1 MSKIRN
7 LLGGFS
13 AALVALPQAIAF
25 GVTVY
30 VAIDPSLSGAG
41 AIAGI
46 LGVIVL
52 GIVNGSVGRNP
63 ILISTPS
70 AAATAYLAAMVLQ
83 LKGQFTGLSREQLLL
98 ILLLTGITA
107 GLLQLLLALFKG
119 GRLIK
124 FVPYPVI
131 AGYLSAV
138 AVIIF
143 FGQIARA
150 FPELHIARWSDFSWQ
165 IFHWVNLPVLVVTV
179 TLVFLAAKISKRV
192 PAPIIALSGG
202 MVTFALIG
210 LTDGSLFDT
219 ANSPYLVGRIR
230 TGGQIIN
237 LPPWQLIASISPAI
251 WPKIFASGAM
261 LAMILS
267 VDTLKTMVILDNLKH
282 VRADSD
288 KVLRGLGVA
297 NTVSSLVGGMPGSG
311 SANSSLIN
319 MNSGASH
326 WSSVVYS
333 GIFAMVI
340 LLFLSDYAAYIPI
353 AALAGLLVA
362 SSIRLFDT
370 SIFQLLKKRSTRLD
384 FAVAMLVIITGI
396 TYNLIVA
403 AGAGIALSIFLFVRN
418 QIRDTVIR
426 SKTRG
431 DRKFSNKSRMPDEMQ
446 VLRDHGH
453 ETIIY
458 SLGGNLFFGTTDQL
472 YRDIEA
478 ELKTSRNVV
487 LSFKEV
493 HSIDFTAVHM
503 LELLDS
509 VVHKQGG
516 ELLLCSLV
524 GELTRGVDFEGY
536 LSHAAVAHKEPHWRI
551 FPDANTSLMYL
562 EEKIL
567 SEHGQGIHKKL
578 TFSLSEMDVFT
589 GCDAAA
595 LTELSSIVTTEKYEA
610 SRPVF
615 LQGSHSEELY
625 FIGHGVVDIVLP
637 AHDGPARRLSTF
649 AQGDFFGD
657 MAFLD
662 SEERSADAIAAAGT
676 ILYSLKRADFEAFC
690 THHHKFGEVFY
701 RNLARILA
709 HRLRQSHHELQAAL

>member
-1 MSKIRN
+1 MPGLKN
-7 LLGGFS
+7 VLGGFS

-30 VAIDPSLSGAG
+30 VAIDPALSGAG

-52 GIVNGSVGRNP
+52 GIVNGSVGRNA

-70 AAATAYLAAMVLQ
+70 AAATAYLAAMVMQ
-83 LKGQFTGLSREQLLL
+83 LKGQFTGLTREQLLL
-98 ILLLTGITA
+98 VLLLTGLTA
-107 GLLQLLLALFKG
+107 GALQLLLALFKG

-143 FGQIARA
+143 FGQIVRA
-150 FPELHIARWSDFSWQ
+150 FPELHILRWSEFSWQ
-165 IFHWVNLPVLVVTV
+165 AFHWVNLPVLAVTV
-179 TLVFLAAKISKRV
+179 ALVFLAAKISKRV

-202 MVTFALIG
+202 MLTFAIIG

-219 ANSPYLVGRIR
+219 TNSPYLVGRIR
-230 TGGQIIN
+230 TGEQLIN
-237 LPPWQLIASISPAI
+237 LPPWQLITDISPLLI
-251 WPKIFASGAM
+251 PKILASGAM

-288 KVLRGLGVA
+288 KVLTGLGIA
-297 NTVSSLVGGMPGSG
+297 NTISSLVGGMPGSG

-319 MNSGASH
+319 MNSGANH
-326 WSSVVYS
+326 WSSVVFS
-333 GIFAMVI
+333 GFFAMVI

-370 SIFQLLKKRSTRLD
+370 SIFQLLRKRSTRLD
-384 FAVAMLVIITGI
+384 FTVAMLVIITGI

-403 AGAGIALSIFLFVRN
+403 AGAGIALSILLFVRN
-418 QIRDTVIR
+418 QVRDTVIR
-426 SKTRG
+426 SKVRG
-431 DRKFSNKSRMPDEMQ
+431 DRKFSNKSRMPAEMQ
-446 VLRDHGH
+446 LLREHGH
-453 ETIIY
+453 ETIVY

-478 ELKTSRNVV
+478 ELKASRNVV

-516 ELLLCSLV
+516 ELILCSLA
-524 GELTRGVDFEGY
+524 GELTRGVDFSGY

-551 FPDANTSLMYL
+551 FPDANSSLVYL

-567 SEHGQGIHKKL
+567 SQHGQGIHKKL
-578 TFSLSEMDVFT
+578 TFTLNEMDIFAD
-589 GCDAAA
+589 CDEAA
-595 LTELSSIVTTEKYEA
+595 LAELATIAATVRYEA
-610 SRPVF
+610 AGPVF
-615 LQGSHSEELY
+615 RQGSHSDELY
-625 FIGHGVVDIVLP
+625 FIGHGIVDIVLP
-637 AHDGPARRLSTF
+637 AHDGPARKLSTF
-649 AQGDFFGD
+649 GQGDFFGD

-676 ILYSLKRADFEAFC
+676 LLYSLKRSEFEKFC
-690 THHHKFGEVFY
+690 TRHHKFGEIFY

-709 HRLRQSHHELQAAL
+709 HRLRQSHHELQTDI

>member
-1 MSKIRN
+1 MPGLKN
-7 LLGGFS
+7 MLGGFS

-30 VAIDPSLSGAG
+30 VAIDPALSGAG

-52 GIVNGSVGRNP
+52 GLVNGPVGRNP

-83 LKGQFTGLSREQLLL
+83 LKSQFTGLSREQLTL
-98 ILLLTGITA
+98 ILLLTGATA
-107 GLLQLLLALFKG
+107 GSLQLLLAVFKG

-143 FGQIARA
+143 FGQFAKA
-150 FPELHIARWSDFSWQ
+150 FPELHISRWAEFSWAQ
-165 IFHWVNLPVLVVTV
+165 LRWVNLPVLAVTV
-179 TLVFLAAKISKRV
+179 TLAFLAGRISKRV

-202 MVTFALIG
+202 MLTFAIIG

-219 ANSPYLVGRIR
+219 VNSKYLVGKIR
-230 TGGQIIN
+230 TGDQIFN
-237 LPPWQLIASISPAI
+237 LPPWQLIASISPSL
-251 WPKIFASGAM
+251 WPKIIASGAM

-282 VRADSD
+282 VRGDSD

-297 NTVSSLVGGMPGSG
+297 NAISSIAGGMPGSG

-319 MNSGASH
+319 MNSGANH
-326 WSSVVYS
+326 WSSVAYS
-333 GIFAMVI
+333 GFFALLI
-340 LLFLSDYAAYIPI
+340 LLYLSDYAAYIPV

-370 SIFQLLKKRSTRLD
+370 SIFQLLRKRSTRLD
-384 FAVAMLVIITGI
+384 FAVAMLVIVTGV
-396 TYNLIVA
+396 TYNLIAA
-403 AGAGIALSIFLFVRN
+403 AGAGIALSILLFVRN

-446 VLRDHGH
+446 VLREHGA
-453 ETIIY
+453 ETIVY

-472 YRDIEA
+472 YRDIET

-509 VVHKQGG
+509 VVHAQKG
-516 ELLLCSLV
+516 ELLLCSLS

-578 TFSLSEMDVFT
+578 SFELSEMDIFA
-589 GCDAAA
+589 GCDAHA
-595 LTELSSIVTTEKYEA
+595 LADLQTIVRVEKYES

-615 LQGSHSEELY
+615 LQGTHSEELY
-625 FIGHGVVDIVLP
+625 FIGHGIVDIVLP
-637 AHDGPARRLSTF
+637 AHGAPARKLSTF

-676 ILYSLKRADFEAFC
+676 TLYSLGRAEFEKFC
-690 THHHKFGEVFY
+690 MKHHKFGEVFY

-709 HRLRQSHHELQAAL
+709 HRLRQSHHELQSDI